1 MLDPHSPASAT
12 PGTVLVVDDNPTNL
26 SLLSDLLDGA
36 GLSVRVA
43 KSGAAAI
50 DRVAFA
56 RPDLILL
63 DVMMPEMDG
72 FEACQRLQRD
82 PQTRDIPIIFMTALS
97 DAADKVKGLNL
108 GAVDYIT
115 KPFQQEEVLARV
127 RLHLRLHQLNVELAA
142 ANQQLEARVADRTAD
157 LERAIEDLKS
167 AQVRLIQSEQLSSLG
182 DIAAGAAYEI
192 GNALNVLTGNLTY
205 ASDRCEELIEIVQCY
220 RQRYPQA
227 DQDMADRWQAI
238 DLDFIKS
245 DLPVLMA
252 SLHTGIRRIQNVT
265 DILQDFSTPNES
277 DCRVFHLHASLDNIM
292 TLLKQRLKGRGNRP
306 PITVRREYGELL
318 PFNAYPGPLNQALT
332 HLLTNAIEAIE
343 VRCANEPAWGFIP
356 ELQVQTQAQDIDGE
370 PWAIITIVD
379 NGIGMSESVRDRAF
393 QPFFTTK
400 PATKA
405 SGLGLALCQTTIVE
419 LHGGAIDCD
428 SQPDQG
434 TKVII
439 RLPLHRLP
447 AATAPNPTVVS
458 LSSPPSIPE

>member
-1 MLDPHSPASAT
+1 MLDPHSPNSPA

-43 KSGAAAI
+43 KSGVAAI
-50 DRVAFA
+50 ERVAFA
-56 RPDLILL
+56 RPDLILM

-82 PQTRDIPIIFMTALS
+82 PDTRDIPIIFMTALS
-97 DAADKVKGLNL
+97 DAADKIKGLNL

-127 RLHLRLHQLNVELAA
+127 RLHLRLHQLNVELAL
-142 ANQQLEARVADRTAD
+142 ANQQLEARVAERTAD
-157 LERAIEDLKS
+157 LERALQDLQS

-182 DIAAGAAYEI
+182 DITAGAAYEI
-192 GNALNVLTGNLTY
+192 SNALNVLTGNLTY
-205 ASDRCEELIEIVQCY
+205 TSDRCEELIEMVQHY
-220 RQRYPQA
+220 RQHYPQA
-227 DQDMADRWQAI
+227 DQAMDDRGQAI

-245 DLPVLMA
+245 DLPALMA

-265 DILQDFSTPNES
+265 DILQDFATPHES
-277 DCRVFHLHASLDNIM
+277 DCRVFHLQASLDNIL
-292 TLLKQRLKGRGNRP
+292 TLLKQRLKGRGHRP
-306 PITVRREYGELL
+306 PITVRRDYGDLL

-356 ELQVQTQAQDIDGE
+356 ELQVQAHVQDIQGAS
-370 PWAIITIVD
+370 WVVLTIAD
-379 NGIGMSESVRDRAF
+379 NGIGMSESIRDRAF

-405 SGLGLALCQTTIVE
+405 SGLGLALCQSTVVE
-419 LHGGAIDCD
+419 LHGGTIHCD

-434 TKVII
+434 TKVIV
-439 RLPLHRLP
+439 RLPLHRQLTTPP
-447 AATAPNPTVVS
+447 ANPTVMS
-458 LSSPPSIPE
+458 

>member
-1 MLDPHSPASAT
+1 MLDLHSQPSAS
-12 PGTVLVVDDNPTNL
+12 PDTVLVVDDNPTNL

-43 KSGAAAI
+43 KSGVAAI
-50 DRVAFA
+50 ERVAFA
-56 RPDLILL
+56 RPDLILM

-72 FEACQRLQRD
+72 FEACKRLQSNPD
-82 PQTRDIPIIFMTALS
+82 TSDIPIIFMTALS

-127 RLHLRLHQLNVELAA
+127 RLHLRLRQLNVELTA
-142 ANQQLEARVADRTAD
+142 ANQQLEARVAERTAD
-157 LERAIEDLKS
+157 LERAIQDLQS

-182 DIAAGAAYEI
+182 EIATGAAYEI
-192 GNALNVLTGNLTY
+192 SNALNVLTGNLTY
-205 ASDRCEELIEIVQCY
+205 ASDRCEELIDIIQSY

-227 DQDMADRWQAI
+227 DHELPDRGQEI

-277 DCRVFHLHASLDNIM
+277 DCRVFHLHASLDNIL

-306 PITVRREYGELL
+306 PISIQREYGDLS

-343 VRCANEPAWGFIP
+343 LRCANEPAWGFIP
-356 ELQVQTQAQDIDGE
+356 ELQVQTQVQDIQGE
-370 PWAIITIVD
+370 PWVVIAIVD

-400 PATKA
+400 PAAKG
-405 SGLGLALCQTTIVE
+405 SGLGLALCQTTIEE
-419 LHGGAIDCD
+419 LHGGTITCE
-428 SQPDQG
+428 SQPAQG
-434 TKVII
+434 TKVVL

-447 AATAPNPTVVS
+447 TAKMPNPTVMS
-458 LSSPPSIPE
+458 